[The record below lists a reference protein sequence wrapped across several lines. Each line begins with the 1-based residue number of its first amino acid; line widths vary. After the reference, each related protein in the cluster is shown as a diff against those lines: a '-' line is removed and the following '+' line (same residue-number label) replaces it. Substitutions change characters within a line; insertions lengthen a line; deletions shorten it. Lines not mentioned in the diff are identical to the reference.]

1 METKFVPQFLE
12 PKEVILG
19 TALTNFGPALGVKKF
34 VDGSFAVRY
43 ADGVVLYEQSGKVLE
58 TGLDDVLMFPWGF
71 KLFKKSNSPSWYL
84 VDASGNNILCYIKC
98 EAKKVCVSGNVIA
111 MCDFDDIWRVF
122 QISSHRPE
130 IEYVLISCN
139 EKDVEIFQNKSSNDF
154 VVAFIRA
161 KNEVL
166 LQHRLYMTQK
176 VDKVIGM
183 FRKFIYLPNDAFVC
197 SKEDFDVCHYTDG
210 SVEIHSLAGDAIC
223 LFDECLKIV
232 ANSIGGLFL
241 FANDMYLLKSS
252 DEWTL
257 YSSAGKMLW
266 NKIYQL
272 SVVETTNGCKVVAE
286 TDGRGCVSLECVDH
300 NFLRLIYGD
309 EKFYL
314 TPMGKFVKASGD
326 TRGCW
331 LI

>member
-1 METKFVPQFLE
+1 METKFVPQLLE

-19 TALTNFGPALGVKKF
+19 AALTNFGPAFGVKKF

-43 ADGVVLYEQSGKVLE
+43 ANGVVLYEQSGKVLDA
-58 TGLDDVLMFPWGF
+58 GLDDVLMFPWGF

-98 EAKKVCVSGNVIA
+98 EAKKVYVSGNVIA
-111 MCDFDDIWRVF
+111 MCDFDDVWRVF
-122 QISSHRPE
+122 QINSCRPE
-130 IEYVLISCN
+130 IEYILISCH
-139 EKDVEIFQNKSSNDF
+139 EKDIKIFQNKSSNDF
-154 VVAFIRA
+154 VVAFIRD

-166 LQHRLYMTQK
+166 LQHRVYMSQK
-176 VDKVIGM
+176 VDKVAGI
-183 FRKFIYLPNDAFVC
+183 FRKFMYLPNEAFVC

-210 SVEIHSLAGDAIC
+210 CVEIHSLAGDTIC

-232 ANSIGGLFL
+232 ANNVGGLFL
-241 FANDMYLLKSS
+241 LANDMYLLKSS
-252 DEWTL
+252 DEWVL

-272 SVVETTNGCKVVAE
+272 SVVETKHGCKLVAE
-286 TDGRGCVSLECVDH
+286 TEEHAGVSLECVDH
-300 NFLRLIYGD
+300 NFLLMIYGD
-309 EKFYL
+309 EKFYF
-314 TPMGKFVKASGD
+314 TPMGKIVKASGD
-326 TRGCW
+326 TSGCW